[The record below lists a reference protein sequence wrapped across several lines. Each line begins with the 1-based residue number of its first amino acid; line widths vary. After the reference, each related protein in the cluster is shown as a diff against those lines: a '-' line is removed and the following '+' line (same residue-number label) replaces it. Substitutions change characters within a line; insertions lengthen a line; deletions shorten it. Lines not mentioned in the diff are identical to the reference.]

1 MINYDNPG
9 DIMELTAPSGGV
21 SSGDVV
27 KVGSVV
33 GVVIADAAQ
42 GAAMQVAVKGVF
54 DNLACLGSDDIS
66 AGDPLYW
73 DNGNSRFTLTSAS
86 GLVLCGVAATASG
99 SGTATV
105 KVKLPGVA
113 PVEVA

>member
-1 MINYDNPG
+1 MTNYDSPG

-27 KVGSVV
+27 KVGSIV
-33 GVVIADAAQ
+33 GVVIADAAE
-42 GAAMQVAVKGVF
+42 GEAMQAAVKGIF
-54 DNLACLGSDDIS
+54 DNLACLSSDDIS
-66 AGDPLYW
+66 QGDPLYW
-73 DNGNSRFTLTSAS
+73 DDGNSRFTLTSAS
-86 GLVLCGVAATASG
+86 GLVLCGVAAADSG

-113 PVEVA
+113 PVVVA